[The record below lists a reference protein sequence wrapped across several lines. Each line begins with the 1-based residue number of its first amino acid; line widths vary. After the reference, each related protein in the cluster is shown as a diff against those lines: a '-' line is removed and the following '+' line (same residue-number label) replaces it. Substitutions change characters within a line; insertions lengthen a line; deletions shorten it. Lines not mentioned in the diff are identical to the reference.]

1 MLISLQHKVFQSTVR
16 PIHHRRDAKSM
27 KPGMYHFSRSG
38 RGLAPSSFRPVS
50 GRYGLFPVVFPVSVV
65 QWTTGAGSGLPM
77 GTIVARKRKDG
88 TTAYR
93 AQIVIKQKGRIAH
106 QEARTFDRRQAARA
120 WLARRETEL
129 AAPGALERRPDPTL
143 GEVIDRYI
151 TETVKAIGRTKAQ
164 VLRTIKT
171 YDIADLACSKVTSA
185 DLVAFAQALPVSP
198 QTRQNYLS
206 HLAAVFAVAKPAW
219 GVPLDRQAVKDA
231 FVVAKRLGVTA
242 KGGSRDRRPT
252 LDELDRLMAHFGEI
266 KAKRPGSVPMQKVVA
281 FAIFSTRRQEEIT
294 RIAWADYDGKRVLVR
309 DMKHPGDKA
318 GNDTWCDLPPEAAA
332 IIETMPRTKGAIF
345 PYSTDAISAAFTR
358 ACKVLGI
365 EDLHFHD
372 LRHDGVSRLFEM
384 GRTIPQAASVS
395 GHRSWSS
402 LKRYS
407 HLRQTGDKYENWG
420 WKSW

>member
-1 MLISLQHKVFQSTVR
+1 
-16 PIHHRRDAKSM
+16 
-27 KPGMYHFSRSG
+27 
-38 RGLAPSSFRPVS
+38 
-50 GRYGLFPVVFPVSVV
+50 
-65 QWTTGAGSGLPM
+65 M

-88 TTAYR
+88 STGYT
-93 AQIVIKQKGRIAH
+93 AQILIKRKGAILHR
-106 QEARTFDRRQAARA
+106 EALTFDRQQAAKA

-129 AAPGALERRPDPTL
+129 ARPGALERRPDPSL

-151 TETVKAIGRTKAQ
+151 AESKKEIGRTKAQ

-171 YDIADLACSKVTSA
+171 YDIAELACSKVTSA
-185 DLVAFAQALPVSP
+185 DLIAFAQALPVAP
-198 QTRQNYLS
+198 QTVQNYLS

-219 GVPLDRQAVKDA
+219 GYPLDRQAIKDA

-242 KGGSRDRRPT
+242 KGGKRDRRPT
-252 LDELDRLMAHFGEI
+252 LDELDKLMEHFGGI
-266 KAKRPGSVPMQKVVA
+266 ASRRPRSAPMQRIVA

-294 RIAWADYDGKRVLVR
+294 RITWPDYDKTRVLVR

-332 IIETMPRTKGAIF
+332 IIETMPRSKGAIF

-358 ACKVLGI
+358 ACKVLEI
-365 EDLHFHD
+365 NDLHFHD

-384 GRTIPQAASVS
+384 GKTIPQAAGVS

-402 LKRYS
+402 LKGYS
-407 HLRQTGDKYENWG
+407 HLRQTGDKYEQ
-420 WKSW
+420 WKWKTP